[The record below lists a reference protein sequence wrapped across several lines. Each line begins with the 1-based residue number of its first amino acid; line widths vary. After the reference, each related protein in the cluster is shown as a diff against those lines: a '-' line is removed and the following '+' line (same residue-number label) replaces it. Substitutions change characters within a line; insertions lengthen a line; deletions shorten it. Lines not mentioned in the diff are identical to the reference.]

1 MNNSKLILKKAL
13 LIVSMFTITSYCAT
27 DVPPPFF
34 PESFIGSLRKIA
46 QNQPLTTQEYLGVQN
61 IIFQPQYAQTL
72 ANLLSCSTTP
82 AASSL
87 SAQSCAARALIGTL
101 AGHQMPVE
109 NRDNSFDNF
118 LADSP
123 DSSHILNQARG
134 FAQQPLTS
142 HQSQFMYWT
151 GLAGQG
157 KTHLATAVVNE
168 LLSQGQRVLFLQ
180 ADKMSDYFCETV
192 GIAGY
197 KAEKCLAPYDAVI
210 IDDLNTIDRLHVLY
224 LRDLILL
231 AFNQGDRK
239 IIVTSNKPYELFIR
253 KICSEYGG
261 ALSEEQ
267 QRLISR
273 TEAMLKRSPGEGI
286 IDFSVLPSKR
296 R

>member
-1 MNNSKLILKKAL
+1 MCNR
-13 LIVSMFTITSYCAT
+13 CA
-27 DVPPPFF
+27 PPFF

-46 QNQPLTTQEYLGVQN
+46 QNQPLTPQEYLGVQN

-82 AASSL
+82 AASSF
-87 SAQSCAARALIGTL
+87 AQSCPTRALIGTL
-101 AGHQMPVE
+101 AGHPMPVE

-123 DSSHILNQARG
+123 DSSRILNQARD

-142 HQSQFMYWT
+142 HHSQFMYWT
-151 GLAGQG
+151 GLAGRG

-180 ADKMSDYFCETV
+180 AEKMSDYFSKTV
-192 GIAGY
+192 GIGLY
-197 KAEKCLAPYDAVI
+197 TAEKCLAPYDAVI
-210 IDDLNTIDRLHVLY
+210 IDDLNKIDCMHVQY
-224 LRDLILL
+224 FRDLILL
-231 AFNQGDRK
+231 AFNEGDRK
-239 IIVTSNKPYELFIR
+239 IIVTSNMPYSTFIN
-253 KICSEYGG
+253 KICTEYGG
-261 ALSEEQ
+261 VLSEEQ

-286 IDFSVLPSKR
+286 IDFSVLSPKR